1 MCECP
6 ILLDRGKLSFSLDK
20 HSGKKCFMVAP
31 RELIIWWG
39 DNLNYWQWKPHS
51 DSRFSEMAYF
61 RGFRWLDIRG
71 KIASQMLSKRTTYV
85 VYLVFNLAPDAF
97 DGLEIGKSVVRFV
110 NCESDNEAGERRTVR
125 RIGLVKAQRRVDEWM
140 EIEMGNFF
148 NDSGEDRDVE
158 VCLFMLKIYL
168 VSSIAWFHSDI
179 LTIRFN
185 ISLKR

>member
-1 MCECP
+1 
-6 ILLDRGKLSFSLDK
+6 
-20 HSGKKCFMVAP
+20 MVAP
-31 RELIIWWG
+31 KEISFSWEYTPQYWG
-39 DNLNYWQWKPHS
+39 LSYYPE
-51 DSRFSEMAYF
+51 SRFSEMAYF